1 MHSERIL
8 TNIVILRLIMRCNLG
23 LLKALFGFGLMSM
36 CLFSCVTDD
45 DPPSGTLSETEM
57 AAILTEVHL
66 AEARIG
72 QLNLKTQDSSIL
84 VYNHLKN
91 QIWKKLKVDTLVY
104 KESYEFYV
112 THPKRLE
119 RIYDQV
125 KKDIEDREKSKVKIE
140 K

>member
-1 MHSERIL
+1 
-8 TNIVILRLIMRCNLG
+8 MRCNLG

-45 DPPSGTLSETEM
+45 APPSGTLSETEM